1 MIVLYDPGRHIV
13 PVRSRLGME
22 EQLRTGHNQHSF
34 TLVWPLCPF
43 DHDNND
49 GSDDWDDD
57 KEDDDDDD
65 GSDDVTR

>member
-1 MIVLYDPGRHIV
+1 
-13 PVRSRLGME
+13 ME

-57 KEDDDDDD
+57 NDDDYDEDD